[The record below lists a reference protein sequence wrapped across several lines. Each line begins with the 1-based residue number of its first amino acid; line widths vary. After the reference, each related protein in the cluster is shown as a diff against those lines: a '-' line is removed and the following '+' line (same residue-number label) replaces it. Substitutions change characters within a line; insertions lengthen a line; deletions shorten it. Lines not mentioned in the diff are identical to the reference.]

1 MINANLTSDPK
12 ILTEIYTYL
21 REEGGMIPETEEEAQ
36 AMMMSYIDAYI
47 QEYGVDEA
55 FSEGLLIPPKMNA

>member
-36 AMMMSYIDAYI
+36 AMMMSYIDAFI

-55 FSEGLLIPPKMNA
+55 FSEGLLIPLKMNA